1 VNHEHDTAWLQRL
14 DDFAERFREDFRRR
28 DQARWAAVY
37 LQGLLLPPGE
47 RKTIGT
53 MARRVVLPPDLV
65 VEDVAQALQNFVNQS
80 PWDERL
86 IARRCRAR
94 LAEAF
99 ADPEGAFVVDE
110 LAVPKQGR
118 HSVGV
123 QRQYSGVLG
132 RKTNCQVAVALY
144 HASAAGVCPLALR
157 LYLPRGWLMSG
168 PQLESAGVPEEYRQ
182 PQNKSAIALELLDAI
197 RAEGWPARVVVA
209 SNGQGSDPD
218 FRAAL
223 VERGLTYVVEADP
236 DQSAAVN
243 EYLSGVA
250 DGEPTLLSNRPF
262 DEGLR
267 RAWQGKAAAREQ
279 GRSLLQDFGL
289 EHFEGRSWRGFHHHA
304 CLVLLAFAFQSL
316 RKDKAPLS
324 VAVG

>member
-1 VNHEHDTAWLQRL
+1 MNPEHDAAWLQRL
-14 DDFAERFREDFRRR
+14 DDFAEGLRDGFRRR

-37 LQGLLLPPGE
+37 LQGLLLTTGE
-47 RKTIGT
+47 RKTTGT

-86 IARRCRAR
+86 AARRCRAR

-123 QRQYSGVLG
+123 QRQYSSALN
-132 RKTNCQVAVALY
+132 RKTNCQVAVVLY
-144 HASAAGVCPLALR
+144 HAGSAGVCPLALR
-157 LYLPRGWLMSG
+157 LYLPLGWLANA
-168 PQLESAGVPEEYRQ
+168 PRLDAAGVPEEYRKTQ
-182 PQNKSAIALELLDAI
+182 SKVEIALELLDEA
-197 RAEGWPARVVVA
+197 RAEGWPAGTVA
-209 SNGQGSDPD
+209 AGNGPGADRD

-223 VERGLTYVVEADP
+223 AGRGLAYVAEADP
-236 DQSAAVN
+236 DQPAAP
-243 EYLSGVA
+243 EEHRFPSP
-250 DGEPTLLSNRPF
+250 DGAATLLGNRPP
-262 DEGLR
+262 DEALL
-267 RAWQGKAAAREQ
+267 RAWRGRAAAREL
-279 GRSLLQDFGL
+279 GRCLLQEFGL

-304 CLVLLAFAFQSL
+304 CLVLLAFAFRAL
-316 RKDKAPLS
+316 HADKAPPC